1 MRVCQSRRYSSFLIL
16 RKYMRINQLLLPLKS
31 SENDRSFDDFRGE
44 GERSINSLNIRSEIW
59 RLLLRRLY
67 FGLLA
72 ASICIE
78 AICHIILKHLAFRSK
93 SLVFRSNLPIILMCN
108 SGFHRKTKFFK
119 LKNDIFQS
127 LYQRAKFFRSKSVV
141 IRSDARRSH
150 MIIGNVNLTMDGETT
165 CPVSLSHIFIAVGQS
180 SI

>member
-1 MRVCQSRRYSSFLIL
+1 
-16 RKYMRINQLLLPLKS
+16 MRINQLLLPLKS
-31 SENDRSFDDFRGE
+31 SENHRLSDDFRGE
-44 GERSINSLNIRSEIW
+44 GERSINSLNIISEVW
-59 RLLLRRLY
+59 RLLARRSY

-78 AICHIILKHLAFRSK
+78 TICHIILKHLAFRSK
-93 SLVFRSNLPIILMCN
+93 SLVFRSSLPIILICN

-119 LKNDIFQS
+119 LKNEIFQS

-141 IRSDARRSH
+141 IRSKSWLLDARKSH
-150 MIIGNVNLTMDGETT
+150 MFIANVNLTIDGETT